1 MNVHDQH
8 QVVVDSLQDG
18 NGADSRG
25 DGESEDQAA
34 AVQVLRDM
42 RDVKPRTYNSRK
54 FMDAF
59 KKSGLSDTLAIL
71 TDPHTYHWRDFLGE
85 MVHRFTP
92 EEGRKPA
99 TNWDKLYK
107 NGKHKMNATTFIVKI
122 MCDERFQLSMASSCD
137 HIYFLSSMENWKCEF
152 KKWVGPTIR
161 SMALADCP
169 NVDIWDIELLFRD
182 LCSLKLDGLEVVNRG
197 WEMAKKVLV
206 GAQRERGT
214 VKRVNQEVHRPEK
227 PVPSVQVPQVNPP
240 GMAGKSKMSAAQRA
254 KADVLGSKPRHHK
267 TPRNIEQVTLSYEEA
282 ASIEPVDCPNCA
294 HKEDKD
300 CCVVRLSRK
309 RLSAAELAELRGA
322 LFTCAPPDDVFQT
335 PQRPSDGRKVIS
347 PVDLKHMELEPR
359 EDVLRDCHRDI
370 RLIEDEETSKLIG
383 GVLWGAWSKE
393 TLEELRTSHKQVAR
407 YVKASRRKPKS
418 QVVGK
423 LVSLGSR
430 QPMGGMA
437 GDGYGPYVY
446 QSAADVE
453 GVDALF
459 AAARDSDILM
469 ETVRGFAPEVV
480 KDIKR
485 RKKEGGL
492 NNMGRTGM
500 NSFYCWEYA
509 SPLHEDDDN
518 AWSICCQLWK
528 SGCKDDKYNFA
539 YAEWGIY
546 IRTQDNCIWFFN
558 PRHLHG
564 TILPRQSSVDSAIS
578 RGTHTTVR
586 RKDMV
591 KATLLKVVRE
601 SYEARTAF
609 WNTYVCK

>member
-25 DGESEDQAA
+25 DGKVCGKEVRDDEAHIVIPEFEPFVRSVAEEQAMQWNAVLRGFFCLDTDERSEDQAA

-42 RDVKPRTYNSRK
+42 RDVKPRTYNSRE

-71 TDPHTYHWRDFLGE
+71 TDPYHWRDFLGV

-161 SMALADCP
+161 SMALADYP
-169 NVDIWDIELLFRD
+169 NVEIWDIELLFRD
-182 LCSLKLDGLEVVNRG
+182 LCTLKLDGLEVVNRG

-206 GAQRERGT
+206 DAQWEHGT
-214 VKRVNQEVHRPEK
+214 MKRVNQEVHCPEK
-227 PVPSVQVPQVNPP
+227 PGPSVQVPQVNPP

-267 TPRNIEQVTLSYEEA
+267 TPRNIEQVTLSYQEA
-282 ASIEPVDCPNCA
+282 ASIEPVGCPKCA

-300 CCVVRLSRK
+300 RCVVRLSRK
-309 RLSAAELAELRGA
+309 QLSAAELAELRGA

-335 PQRPSDGRKVIS
+335 PQRPSDRRKVIS
-347 PVDLKHMELEPR
+347 PVDLQHMELEPR

-370 RLIEDEETSKLIG
+370 RLIDDEETSKLIG
-383 GVLWGAWSKE
+383 GVLWGAWYEE
-393 TLEELRTSHKQVAR
+393 TMEELRRSHEQVAR
-407 YVKASRRKPKS
+407 YAKASRRKPKS
-418 QVVGK
+418 QVAGK
-423 LVSLGSR
+423 L
-430 QPMGGMA
+430 
-437 GDGYGPYVY
+437 
-446 QSAADVE
+446 SAADVE

-469 ETVRGFAPEVV
+469 ETAWGFAPEVV

-485 RKKEGGL
+485 CKEEGGL
-492 NNMGRTGM
+492 KNMGRTGM

-509 SPLHEDDDN
+509 SPLHEDDN
-518 AWSICCQLWK
+518 HAWLICCQLWK
-528 SGCKDDKYNFA
+528 GGCKDDEYNFA

-546 IRTQDNCIWFFN
+546 IRTQDNCI
-558 PRHLHG
+558 
-564 TILPRQSSVDSAIS
+564 
-578 RGTHTTVR
+578 
-586 RKDMV
+586 
-591 KATLLKVVRE
+591 
-601 SYEARTAF
+601 
-609 WNTYVCK
+609 